1 MKRLHA
7 LRGWRVKPGVNMMQ
21 RWLLA
26 GVLCIP
32 ALGAEYAVL
41 ENGFRMRIDRHER
54 AGDIVRLFTTR
65 DAFVELP
72 ASSVVAF
79 EAEDYVAPPP
89 APIAPSVSPVVV
101 PPDPVELNKA
111 EPLPKSARDLV
122 EEAALKHGLPPQ
134 FVHEVAKAESAYRQ
148 NAVSP
153 KGAIGIMQ
161 LMPQTAAAL
170 NADPYNA
177 EQNVEAGTKLLRDL
191 LLQYKDHPDQVKR
204 ALAAYNA
211 GPGAVAKYKG
221 VPPYRET
228 QLYVN
233 RIVEA
238 YRKSLGQGQ

>member
-1 MKRLHA
+1 
-7 LRGWRVKPGVNMMQ
+7 MMQ

-41 ENGFRMRIDRHER
+41 ENGFRMRVDHHER

-89 APIAPSVSPVVV
+89 APAPVAPVGTPVMV
-101 PPDPVELNKA
+101 PPDAA
-111 EPLPKSARDLV
+111 EPHAEPVPKSARELV

-148 NAVSP
+148 NAISP